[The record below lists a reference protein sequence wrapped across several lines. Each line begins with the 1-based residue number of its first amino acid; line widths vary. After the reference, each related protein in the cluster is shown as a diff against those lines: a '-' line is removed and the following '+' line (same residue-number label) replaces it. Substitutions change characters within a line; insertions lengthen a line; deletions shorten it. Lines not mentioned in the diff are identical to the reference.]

1 MRVNYMY
8 ACVRGCRRSYCARTR
23 MYPLCVSVPLVRM
36 DPALSS
42 LHRIEE
48 KRTNAQR
55 SGHQTSDAQRDHARL
70 HRRAAKLCPRTE
82 WSEEPR
88 NQAHDTSERAQ
99 AVQIVHPYSFAFQ
112 PLCQPFN
119 RALQRYSGKALGSPA
134 ASPNQRGEPTLAMNY
149 DSKPYVYSPIYS
161 YSQKGL
167 VEGVSRG
174 GLVGCGEV
182 GLVEGLVTI
191 DR

>member
-1 MRVNYMY
+1 MSG
-8 ACVRGCRRSYCARTR
+8 CVGKWDDSALDSAGRLRLRGARGR
-23 MYPLCVSVPLVRM
+23 
-36 DPALSS
+36 
-42 LHRIEE
+42 
-48 KRTNAQR
+48 
-55 SGHQTSDAQRDHARL
+55 G
-70 HRRAAKLCPRTE
+70 
-82 WSEEPR
+82 
-88 NQAHDTSERAQ
+88 
-99 AVQIVHPYSFAFQ
+99 
-112 PLCQPFN
+112 
-119 RALQRYSGKALGSPA
+119 
-134 ASPNQRGEPTLAMNY
+134 RGECALAMNY